1 MVEFRDRFGSAQA
14 AGDFNGDGF
23 ADLAAGASGQS
34 VSGVGGAG
42 AVNVLPGSAEGL
54 TTSGARLFSQN
65 SPGVPGTA
73 ETFDQFGGLE
83 IVF

>member
-1 MVEFRDRFGSAQA
+1 MPLEDV
-14 AGDFNGDGF
+14 
-23 ADLAAGASGQS
+23 GAISQ
-34 VSGVGGAG
+34 AG
-42 AVNVLPGSAEGL
+42 AVSVLQGSGGEV
-54 TTSGARLFSQN
+54 TSTGGRLFTQN